1 MILSLVGPYLPQPAQ
16 QFLHAFEPIIN
27 LLGNPAQFAWTAY
40 NNPTALPGI
49 LVHTL
54 SNVFA
59 LLRSVDLGSISETV
73 QDLIND
79 PGFKSLGDWVP
90 IIVSAIA
97 IFFSFRTL
105 MGTMRVFTRMFS
117 TLFRYGS
124 LFGLAIS
131 AISWIMNAAGGGRGG
146 AVGNAPAAGGL
157 GDFMNSLGNAAAGGQ
172 NAGYA
177 NMARGFAGE
186 MADAW
191 AKGQKSTGKRSS
203 SSARST
209 RSKKTK
215 TAPVDAQAGA
225 GAGPDLADMA
235 QNWVKEAISKATMG
249 EDTSKKSKKN
259 R

>member
-49 LVHTL
+49 LVQTL

-79 PGFKSLGDWVP
+79 PGSKSLGDWVP
-90 IIVSAIA
+90 VIVSAIA

-131 AISWIMNAAGGGRGG
+131 AISWIMNAATGRGG
-146 AVGNAPAAGGL
+146 AAGNAPAAGGL
-157 GDFMNSLGNAAAGGQ
+157 GDFMNSLGNAAGGQ
-172 NAGYA
+172 NAGAGGYG

-191 AKGQKSTGKRSS
+191 AKGQKSTGKRSTS
-203 SSARST
+203 STRST

-215 TAPVDAQAGA
+215 AAPVDAQA

-235 QNWVKEAISKATMG
+235 QNWVKEAIRKATMG
-249 EDTSKKSKKN
+249 DDTSKKSKKN